1 MDDFPTRRT
10 LIERIRDQQDEAS
23 WSDFVTA
30 YSRYIYVVVRGM
42 SVAHHDAEDIVQTV
56 LLSAWKGLP
65 TFRYEPDRHR
75 FRSWLCT
82 VTRNAVR
89 NFLKRSNRAPQT
101 ELGME
106 DSRAPSMLPEIEK
119 IAECEWEAYIG
130 NRAMAAVRER
140 FQPNVIATFELF
152 LKGLAGKNVAEQMG
166 IPLNTTHVYKKRVQN
181 ALTKEILRL
190 DHELG

>member
-1 MDDFPTRRT
+1 MEDFLTRRT

-23 WSDFVTA
+23 WSDFIDA

-42 SVAHHDAEDIVQTV
+42 GVPHHDAEDIVQAV

-89 NFLKRSNRAPQT
+89 NFLKRANRAPKT
-101 ELGME
+101 ELRME
-106 DSRAPSMLPEIEK
+106 DSRVAAALPEIEK
-119 IAECEWEAYIG
+119 IAEAEWETYVG
-130 NRAMAAVRER
+130 NLAMAAVRAR
-140 FQPNVIATFELF
+140 FQPQVFATFELF
-152 LKGLAGKNVAEQMG
+152 LKGKSGKEAAEEMG
-166 IPLNTTHVYKKRVQN
+166 IPLNTAHVYKKRVQN

>member
-1 MDDFPTRRT
+1 MEDFLTRRT

-23 WSDFVTA
+23 WSDFVDA
-30 YSRYIYVVVRGM
+30 YSRYIYVVIRGM
-42 SVAHHDAEDIVQTV
+42 GVAHHDGEDIVQTV

-101 ELGME
+101 ELRID
-106 DSRAPSMLPEIEK
+106 DSRVATSLPEIEK
-119 IAECEWEAYIG
+119 IAEFEWETYIG
-130 NRAMAAVRER
+130 NLAMAAVRKR
-140 FQPNVIATFELF
+140 FQPNVIAAFELF
-152 LKGLAGKNVAEQMG
+152 LKGLAGKDVAERMG
-166 IPLNTTHVYKKRVQN
+166 IPLNTAHVYKKRVQN